1 MWAEGGGTIARV
13 SPRLGTPVAAL
24 VALALAGC
32 GGGSS
37 GDGGAAQA
45 PTPASPGISAT
56 TAPEPEPLAPSG
68 LAAERKPAKPFTIT
82 VTATGHRP
90 VAGEDWTFT
99 VNARN
104 ADGTPTD
111 GTVRAYLLQ
120 DGKLYDTIG
129 WFVFQGT
136 YHKTI
141 QFPLERKD
149 LPLVF
154 RAQVEANSGLQ
165 NAKDYPI
172 VVQ

>member
-1 MWAEGGGTIARV
+1 MGAECGCTIARV
-13 SPRLGTPVAAL
+13 PRRLGIPVAAL

-32 GGGSS
+32 GGSSS
-37 GDGGAAQA
+37 GDGGTAQA
-45 PTPASPGISAT
+45 PAPASPAAT
-56 TAPEPEPLAPSG
+56 DTAVAEPEPLAPSG
-68 LAAERKPAKPFTIT
+68 LAAEKKPTKPFTIN

-99 VNARN
+99 IKARN

-111 GTVRAYLLQ
+111 GTVRAYLLLE
-120 DGKLYDTIG
+120 GKLYDTIG
-129 WFVFQGT
+129 WFAFQGT

-165 NAKDYPI
+165 NANDYPI